1 MNNLKCLYLIVLG
14 GFFCLFSTNVNAQRQ
29 RDNPNTIDTTLQNDS
44 FRTLQ
49 WVADSLAKAIVEKRP
64 NGVVSLYPGAGIYI
78 KYSLIVAPDIPNG
91 TVISRYTFYKLKLAK
106 KHQRIKKDLKKAGLS
121 LNKASLDRIEIDT
134 GVSERKIVYCR
145 IRVHFKRNKQR
156 FFIEA
161 NGIQMNEQW
170 FIIDGFNVEREE
182 DI

>member
-1 MNNLKCLYLIVLG
+1 MNKLTWLYCILIF
-14 GFFCLFSTNVNAQRQ
+14 GFLNFIPNSVYAQRE
-29 RDNPNTIDTTLQNDS
+29 NPSTIDTTVQNDS

-49 WVADSLAKAIVEKRP
+49 WVADSLAKAIVEKKS
-64 NGVVSLYPGAGIYI
+64 NAVLGLYPGAGIYI
-78 KYSLIVAPDIPNG
+78 KYSQIVAPDIPNG
-91 TVISRYTFYKLKLAK
+91 TVVSRYTFYKLKLSK
-106 KHQRIKKDLKKAGLS
+106 KHQRIKKDLKKAGLT
-121 LNKASLDRIEIDT
+121 LNKASLDRIDIDT
-134 GVSERKIVYCR
+134 GVSDRKIIYCR

-161 NGIQMNEQW
+161 NGIQINNQW